1 MEKSLFR
8 KKSIEQL
15 SAPEE
20 LTGYLRVTGPGV
32 WVVLTGIMILL
43 AGFAVWGIMGTVITT
58 VTAPAIVEEGTVS
71 CYILKDD
78 SALTDSQIEI
88 TIGDVRMYSAA
99 EDAEAVTMNA
109 SDDPFLF
116 ASGYLSPGKNVMV
129 LTCSTTLTDGY
140 YDAVVTTEKCRPISL
155 LFSKN

>member
-1 MEKSLFR
+1 MEKSIFR

-15 SAPEE
+15 NTPEE

-32 WVVLTGIMILL
+32 WVVLVGIVVLL

-58 VTAPAIVEEGTVS
+58 VTAPAIVEGGTAS
-71 CYILKDD
+71 CYVLKDD
-78 SALTDSQIEI
+78 AVLTDPQIEI
-88 TIGDVRMYSAA
+88 TIGDVRMSSETENAA
-99 EDAEAVTMNA
+99 ETTMNA
-109 SDDPFLF
+109 ADDPFLY

-129 LTCSTTLTDGY
+129 LTCSTTLADGY
-140 YDAVVTTEKCRPISL
+140 YDAVVTTERFRPISL